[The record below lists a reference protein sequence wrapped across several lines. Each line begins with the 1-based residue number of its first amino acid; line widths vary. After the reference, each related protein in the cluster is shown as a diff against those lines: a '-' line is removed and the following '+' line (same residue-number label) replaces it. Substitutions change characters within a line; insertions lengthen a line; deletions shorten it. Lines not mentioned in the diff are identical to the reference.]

1 MKIKNLDV
9 DRLCRP
15 WNSFVFADECNP
27 CNINQ
32 LLAGGFV
39 DEISTY

>member
-1 MKIKNLDV
+1 MIIQNLDV

-15 WNSFVFADECNP
+15 WNSFVFADNFNP

-32 LLAGGFV
+32 LLAGGFADV
-39 DEISTY
+39 ISTY